1 MTIPMTF
8 DHMPTPLGPM
18 LLVAAGDALCGLY
31 FAGQK
36 YEPVPAADWQRRP
49 DAPVLRAAR
58 EQLAAYF
65 AGGLQRFDLPLAPVG
80 TAFQRSVWTAIAGV
94 PWGATIAYRELAAN
108 AGHPASVRA
117 VGAAVGRN
125 PLSIVVPCHRIVGAD
140 GALTGYAGGLDRKRA
155 LLALEGA
162 TAGRRV
168 LPRPSSP
175 PPSRGCEWPTAAT
188 ESIE

>member
-1 MTIPMTF
+1 MTTAMAV
-8 DHMPTPLGPM
+8 DRLATPLGPT

-36 YEPVPAADWQRRP
+36 YEPVPAADWQRCP

-65 AGGLQRFDLPLAPVG
+65 AGGLQRFDLPLAPAG

-94 PWGATIAYRELAAN
+94 PWGATIAYRELAVR
-108 AGHPASVRA
+108 AGHPAGVRA

-125 PLSIVVPCHRIVGAD
+125 PLSVVIPCHRIVGAD
-140 GALTGYAGGLDRKRA
+140 GSLTGYAGGLDRKRA
-155 LLALEGA
+155 LLALE
-162 TAGRRV
+162 
-168 LPRPSSP
+168 
-175 PPSRGCEWPTAAT
+175 AAT
-188 ESIE
+188 TRR